1 MFTGCA
7 SPSAWTARD
16 HNGRPVQ
23 TWERLGPTTHH
34 RIDPVAGSLRSHD
47 AGYPTERADR
57 ERARELAYEVM
68 RRRRMQQ

>member
-23 TWERLGPTTHH
+23 TWERLGPSIYH
-34 RIDPVAGSLRSHD
+34 RADPYAGERRYQD
-47 AGYPTERADR
+47 AGYPAERADR
-57 ERARELAYEVM
+57 EHARQLAYEVM